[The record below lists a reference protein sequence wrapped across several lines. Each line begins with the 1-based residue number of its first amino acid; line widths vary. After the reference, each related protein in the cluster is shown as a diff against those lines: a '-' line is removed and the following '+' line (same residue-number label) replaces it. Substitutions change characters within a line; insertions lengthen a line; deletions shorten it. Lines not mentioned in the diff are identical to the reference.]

1 MANDTSSSQAA
12 GGTAEERA
20 RLEARLAAALADL
33 EIAREGSL
41 RLEKELRIAETR
53 LAAADTA
60 RSAAEARL
68 VEREKYVADLHE
80 SRGWQLLQG
89 LRGLFGR
96 RW

>member
-12 GGTAEERA
+12 GGTVEERA

-33 EIAREGSL
+33 EIAREGSH
-41 RLEKELRIAETR
+41 RLQKELRVAETR

-68 VEREKYVADLHE
+68 AEREKYVADLHG
-80 SRGWQLLQG
+80 SRGWQLLQS